1 MGVGRTVVAASSVVV
16 VAGLLLLQL
25 DVAERLASSRE
36 LQLSRVAGLVE
47 SLASQQWE
55 ALAVGRE
62 DQQALADF
70 RRTWAQANS
79 QLAQFRVLAPTD
91 SRLSEVVLWFESF
104 VSDLDQEL
112 TFIKSGSMADA
123 ADFERS
129 SVQPVLTGLTA
140 TLTAAEAAYHAD
152 AQRAATDKAIESV
165 LTVVIST
172 GLLVLLVW
180 MARRSQLRVER
191 RFRSLVQHSTDVF
204 SIVSASGEI
213 LYESPAV
220 ESAFGFR
227 PVDRVGT
234 NAFAGV
240 HPDDLPSVEARL
252 EQVLQTNGAEASAE
266 FRYLHSDGS
275 WRWVAAFGKNLIRDP
290 AIGGI
295 AVNYRDITEQRDLEE
310 QLRRQAFEDPL
321 TGLANRALL
330 RDRLEHAVERSRRS
344 SGTGV
349 VMFFLDL
356 DDFKNVN
363 DSLGH
368 AAGDA
373 LLSLV
378 AQRIRG
384 SVRGVDTV
392 ARLGG
397 DEFAVLAEDVGDTGP
412 EELGHRLLEALAP
425 PFVVSGEEIFVRASV
440 GYAISAA
447 GDDGDVLL
455 RNADLAMYQ
464 AKAERKGGMRRYDAT
479 LHHSFV
485 ARLAL
490 DRDLRRALDHHE
502 FVVQYQPIVA
512 LDSRR
517 IVGLEALVRWVHPVH
532 GWLPPDRF
540 IPAAEESGLIIELG
554 RWVLAEA
561 CRQMAAWVDAGVS
574 PEISVSVNVSVR
586 QLQDAGFPDDV
597 ATALHESG
605 LDGRRLTLEVTESVL
620 VDDSEVIIARLAV
633 IRALGV
639 RIAIDD
645 FGTGFSSLGYLSRF
659 PVDVLKIDRRFVAGM
674 NTNSADLAI
683 IQAAVGLAESLG
695 LKTVAEGI
703 EEDGQ
708 TTSLQDL
715 GCDLGQGFLFA
726 RPGEPSAMAAML
738 DHASKPSTKKFARAP
753 RKAAVRGGQPAPR
766 VVS

>member
-1 MGVGRTVVAASSVVV
+1 MGLGRTVVAASSVVV
-16 VAGLLLLQL
+16 VAGLLLVQL

-47 SLASQQWE
+47 SLASQQWV

-112 TFIKSGSMADA
+112 TFVKSGSMADA

-517 IVGLEALVRWVHPVH
+517 IVSLEALVRWVHPVH

-561 CRQMAAWVDAGVS
+561 CRQMAAWHSQRAGG
-574 PEISVSVNVSVR
+574 PPLRVSVNVSAQQLASDRVVDDVR
-586 QLQDAGFPDDV
+586 RALDDAQLQPQCLILEL
-597 ATALHESG
+597 TETTIMKEIESSVE
-605 LDGRRLTLEVTESVL
+605 RL
-620 VDDSEVIIARLAV
+620 
-633 IRALGV
+633 RALKDLGV
-639 RIAIDD
+639 LIAIDD
-645 FGTGFSSLGYLSRF
+645 FGTAYSSLRYLEQL
-659 PVDVLKIDRRFVAGM
+659 PVDVLKIAKPFIDGIGKREGDSVMTR
-674 NTNSADLAI
+674 TITD
-683 IQAAVGLAESLG
+683 LG
-695 LKTVAEGI
+695 LNLGLDMIAEGI
-703 EEDGQ
+703 ELTEQ
-708 TTSLQDL
+708 LERLRELS
-715 GCDLGQGFLFA
+715 CPHGQGYLFSTPLPA
-726 RPGEPSAMAAML
+726 DEVAAL
-738 DHASKPSTKKFARAP
+738 LSGGALVAP
-753 RKAAVRGGQPAPR
+753 ADAD
-766 VVS
+766 

>member
-1 MGVGRTVVAASSVVV
+1 MGLGRTVVAASSVVV
-16 VAGLLLLQL
+16 VAGLLLVQL

-91 SRLSEVVLWFESF
+91 SRLSGVVLWFESF

-240 HPDDLPSVEARL
+240 HPDDLPS
-252 EQVLQTNGAEASAE
+252 G
-266 FRYLHSDGS
+266 
-275 WRWVAAFGKNLIRDP
+275 RWVAAFGKNLIRDP

-344 SGTGV
+344 SGGTGV

-397 DEFAVLAEDVGDTGP
+397 DEFAVLAEDVGDAGP

-683 IQAAVGLAESLG
+683 IQAAIGLAESLG

-738 DHASKPSTKKFARAP
+738 DHAAKPSTKKVARAT

-766 VVS
+766 GVS